1 MNWYY
6 AIAGYMVF
14 GVLLMTYMCP
24 CWHPLEWLIGAV
36 IWPIAAGIGIY
47 MMIQEAGRDNS
58 GRGVDLETTLMIM
71 HLVIAIEAAKVEVAK
86 ATAPKKEDHRWN

>member
-24 CWHPLEWLIGAV
+24 LWHPLEWLIGAV
-36 IWPIAAGIGIY
+36 IWPVAAAIGIY
-47 MMIQEAGRDNS
+47 MMIQEAGRDSS
-58 GRGVDLETTLMIM
+58 GRGVDLETSLMI
-71 HLVIAIEAAKVEVAK
+71 LQIFIAIEKAKVEVAK
-86 ATAPKKEDHRWN
+86 AAAPKKEDHRWN

>member
-24 CWHPLEWLIGAV
+24 FWNPLECLIGAV
-36 IWPIAAGIGIY
+36 IWPVVAAIGIY
-47 MMIQEAGRDNS
+47 ILIKEARRDTGS
-58 GRGVDLETTLMIM
+58 RGVDLETSLMIM